1 MVALLTTTTTTS
13 THYLIVEGAVLL
25 TTAYYLLSTHLIVEG
40 RVLIFEDRLGLSR
53 LARSPVTVLSRSVGA
68 VAGHLGSGVGSRV
81 RVRASGQW
89 EGSG

>member
-1 MVALLTTTTTTS
+1 MIALLTTTTTAT
-13 THYLIVEGAVLL
+13 THY
-25 TTAYYLLSTHLIVEG
+25 LIVEG

-53 LARSPVTVLSRSVGA
+53 LALGLGLGLVTLRLAHAAVTVLSRSVGA